1 MVRSTFF
8 VLLALVAQQAAG
20 RITPTRVDEEFGRH
34 AKVDAFMLFEA
45 AEEERLFFDRALEGH
60 IMSASMSMAPSA
72 SMSMTLT
79 AAPVSVDAATGTSS
93 TGTSSTT
100 VVVSDTPNDSV
111 ASDPVLE
118 PVDTVTSTD
127 SSAAKAAIGFSCIV
141 GAMGALLF

>member
-8 VLLALVAQQAAG
+8 VLFALVAQQAAG

-34 AKVDAFMLFEA
+34 AKVDAFMMFEA

-93 TGTSSTT
+93 TT
-100 VVVSDTPNDSV
+100 VVVSDTPNDNV

-118 PVDTVTSTD
+118 PVNTVTSTD